1 MYITFEFSV
10 LKLQVQLGIRYFGP
24 QQMLQNFPEFANFVT
39 RLFVKLAWRHG
50 QRWVPS
56 PLIGHGCG
64 IFVRPAAR
72 MGYIFS
78 GGFEKTAFK
87 VFHRYRQFDP
97 FNSIDNTLKL
107 IY

>member
-39 RLFVKLAWRHG
+39 RLFVKLAWRQYG

-87 VFHRYRQFDP
+87 VFHRYRQLDP
-97 FNSIDNTLKL
+97 
-107 IY
+107 